1 MDDNITIEKLKKR
14 IQELEQVESENKR
27 LDASLKECEEKFR
40 LIVENTAETIS
51 VLDMNMGFVYVSPTI
66 LNLRGFTVKEVIN
79 QPLEQIMTPESLNV
93 CITVFEDEL
102 RLEASGTADPDRAR
116 ILELEEYRKDGSII
130 WVEVSL
136 SFLRDKD
143 RKPVGILTLSRDITK
158 RKQTERELQ
167 MFRETVDNSSNVIG
181 ISTPEGKHFYQNV
194 AFNDLFGY
202 IGDNPSSIYVDKTVV
217 DEMFKTIKAGGRW
230 DGEVKMIAKEG
241 SVRDIQLRA
250 YANKD
255 SNGRVTALVGL
266 HTDITERKQWEEKL
280 RQSEERF
287 RTIFNEAPIGI
298 VLTDSRTGKIYEA
311 NSAFSRIVGRF
322 GDELKKTDWMSIA
335 HPDDIQDA
343 VEKIMDMEA
352 GKTQGFQSENR
363 IVQPDGSVVWI
374 NLTVASLKVD
384 GHVLPLHLGM
394 IEDITERR
402 QSEKL
407 RFEALARFSGFSEAS
422 QYGMGMADMDGR
434 IIYAN
439 PTLARM
445 LGEASPEACLGK
457 HFPTTYYSKA
467 MASKLNEEVLPT
479 LMRGGHWQGE
489 LELIALDGRHI
500 LTEENYFVIRDEHGR
515 PRHLADILTDITER
529 KRAEAERA
537 KLEAQFHQAQKMES
551 VGRLAGG
558 VAHDF
563 NNMLSVI
570 LGFTEL
576 ALGKVAPS
584 LPLFAD
590 LSEILKAASRSA
602 NLTRQLLAFARKQT
616 IAPKVINLNETVSGM
631 TNMLR
636 RLVGEDIDL
645 AWKPGPH
652 PWPVMADPSQI
663 DQILANLCVNA
674 RDAIHDVGLI
684 TIETRNI
691 AIEKAFCTDK
701 PGFVPGEY
709 LRLSVSDTGKGM
721 DKETMGQIFE
731 PFFTTKAMGKGTGL
745 GLATV
750 YGIVKQNNGFID
762 VESQP
767 GQGTT
772 FTVYLPRH
780 EVTKAG
786 WAEKEGTTGHAVQGP
801 ETILLVEDEPGILEM
816 TTQMLEMHGY
826 KVIAANTPGKAVRLA
841 REHAGEIHLLMTDV
855 VMPEM
860 NGRDLAKNL
869 LSLYPDLK
877 RLFMSGYTADVIAH
891 HGVLED
897 GVQFIQKPFSIKE
910 LAVKVREA
918 LDE

>member
-1 MDDNITIEKLKKR
+1 MDDTITIEKLKKR

-27 LDASLKECEEKFR
+27 LDAALKECEEKFR

-79 QPLEQIMTPESLNV
+79 QPLEQIMTPESLNL
-93 CITVFEDEL
+93 CMTVFEDEL
-102 RLEASGTADPDRAR
+102 RLEASGTADPDRVR
-116 ILELEEYRKDGSII
+116 ILELQEYKKDGSII

-158 RKQTERELQ
+158 RKQTERELW
-167 MFRETVDNSSNVIG
+167 MFRETVGNSSNVIG
-181 ISTPEGKHFYQNV
+181 ISNPEGKHIYQNA
-194 AFNDLFGY
+194 AFDDLFGS
-202 IGDNPSSIYVDKTVV
+202 IGDNPASVYVDKTVA
-217 DEMFKTIKAGGRW
+217 EKMFKTIKAGGRW
-230 DGEVKMIAKEG
+230 DGELKMVAKDG

-255 SNGRVTALVGL
+255 SNGSVTALVGI
-266 HTDITERKQWEEKL
+266 HTDITGRKRAED
-280 RQSEERF
+280 ERF
-287 RTIFNEAPIGI
+287 ET
-298 VLTDSRTGKIYEA
+298 
-311 NSAFSRIVGRF
+311 
-322 GDELKKTDWMSIA
+322 
-335 HPDDIQDA
+335 
-343 VEKIMDMEA
+343 
-352 GKTQGFQSENR
+352 
-363 IVQPDGSVVWI
+363 
-374 NLTVASLKVD
+374 
-384 GHVLPLHLGM
+384 
-394 IEDITERR
+394 
-402 QSEKL
+402 
-407 RFEALARFSGFSEAS
+407 LARFSGFSEAS
-422 QYGMGMADMDGR
+422 QYGMGMADLDGR

-439 PTLARM
+439 PKLARM

-467 MASKLNEEVLPT
+467 MAGKLNEEVLPS
-479 LMRGGHWQGE
+479 LMRDGHWQGE

-500 LTEENYFVIRDEHGR
+500 STEENYFVIRDEHGR
-515 PRHLADILTDITER
+515 PLYLADILTDITER
-529 KRAEAERA
+529 KRAEAERV

-576 ALGKVAPS
+576 ALRKVDPS

-590 LSEILKAASRSA
+590 LAEIGKAASRSA
-602 NLTRQLLAFARKQT
+602 DLTRQLLAFARKQT
-616 IAPKVINLNETVSGM
+616 IAPKDIDLNETVSGM

-645 AWKPGPH
+645 IWKPEPH

-674 RDAIHDVGLI
+674 RDAIHDVGVI
-684 TIETRNI
+684 TIETKNI
-691 AIEKAFCTDK
+691 AIEKAFCADK
-701 PGFVPGEY
+701 PGFVPGDY

-721 DKETMGQIFE
+721 DKKTMGQIFE

-762 VESQP
+762 VESRP

-772 FTVYLPRH
+772 FTLYLPRH
-780 EVTKAG
+780 EVMKAG
-786 WAEKEGTTGHAVQGP
+786 WTEKEGEAWHAAQGH

-826 KVIAANTPGKAVRLA
+826 NVLSAGTPGEAVRLA
-841 REHAGEIHLLMTDV
+841 RENAGEIHLLMTDV

-891 HGVLED
+891 HGVLEE
-897 GVQFIQKPFSIKE
+897 GVQFIQKPFTIKE
-910 LAVKVREA
+910 LAAKVREA
-918 LDE
+918 LEG